1 MIKEAKDIINEA
13 RSKSTA
19 PKQVVNESKNA
30 RTQKQSIS
38 IKCNDD
44 VSINK
49 FSTENQLNESINVAK
64 LFSNDNSLLERMC
77 SKFRRNIYE

>member
-1 MIKEAKDIINEA
+1 MKADKGKEH
-13 RSKSTA
+13 
-19 PKQVVNESKNA
+19 
-30 RTQKQSIS
+30 KQSIS

-49 FSTENQLNESINVAK
+49 FNTETQLNESINVAK
-64 LFSNDNSLLERMC
+64 LFSDDNSLLKRMC